1 MITSYQLNITA
12 TDGGSPQLSGSTMIT
27 IIVVDENDNNPI
39 FSASTYRQNIGEN
52 APEGSV
58 VQILEAADADSTSN
72 GELVYSLL
80 EGTDVFEVDNSSGIV
95 TVLNSSLLDYEV
107 QRSFSFLVEVRDMG
121 IPPRA
126 AQALVRN
133 KQLLNRTYMQTY
145 CIAGK
150 FGGGLNLVAWWSA
163 FVTAKFKSAN
173 ISYSYILYV
182 W

>member
-12 TDGGSPQLSGSTMIT
+12 TDGGSPQLSGSIMIT
-27 IIVVDENDNNPI
+27 INVVDENDNNPI
-39 FSASTYRQNIGEN
+39 FSASTYRQSIGEN

-58 VQILEAADADSTSN
+58 VEMLQATDADSTSN
-72 GELVYSLL
+72 GELVFSLL

-126 AQALVRN
+126 AQALVNYPYLFNHRFRLSCT
-133 KQLLNRTYMQTY
+133 LL
-145 CIAGK
+145 
-150 FGGGLNLVAWWSA
+150 LPVE
-163 FVTAKFKSAN
+163 
-173 ISYSYILYV
+173 
-182 W
+182 